1 MHLCIILNVSLF
13 SSCQL
18 FCPGQFGDVVWR
30 HMNPEQ
36 PVQRDRLCLNI
47 LNNQLFLVL
56 CFDVLMFCL
65 FVLFFILVLFICSI
79 FSHLHIIMYDRE
91 IIFIFC
97 YFVDVNFHH
106 NVWAFFHLKFGILE
120 FLISKV
126 YLYCLFMLL
135 HSICSLCPSGAL
147 CVSLWIWACT
157 AWRSGHQR
165 WWWWAMG
172 SKRTMAMECLRP
184 NVHFIILIFC
194 NLFINS

>member
-1 MHLCIILNVSLF
+1 MLKVHVDMLLVYIVAFVHHLECILVLF
-13 SSCQL
+13 LSAVLSRTVWRL
-18 FCPGQFGDVVWR
+18 VWR

-65 FVLFFILVLFICSI
+65 FVLFFILVLFIYSI

-106 NVWAFFHLKFGILE
+106 NV
-120 FLISKV
+120 
-126 YLYCLFMLL
+126 
-135 HSICSLCPSGAL
+135 
-147 CVSLWIWACT
+147 
-157 AWRSGHQR
+157 
-165 WWWWAMG
+165 
-172 SKRTMAMECLRP
+172 
-184 NVHFIILIFC
+184 
-194 NLFINS
+194 

>member
-106 NVWAFFHLKFGILE
+106 NVCAFFHLKFGILE

-135 HSICSLCPSGAL
+135 HLAFAL
-147 CVSLWIWACT
+147 CAPQVPFVCLYGYGRVLHGGLAIRGGGGEPWVQKGLWLWSVSDQMC
-157 AWRSGHQR
+157 
-165 WWWWAMG
+165 
-172 SKRTMAMECLRP
+172 
-184 NVHFIILIFC
+184 ILSF
-194 NLFINS
+194 